1 MPYLSQGKIKAY
13 RDKHK
18 PISCPI
24 LDTKTDDWVVD
35 HDHQTGMVRG
45 VISRQA
51 NSLLG
56 KIENFYLGMCKG
68 KKEFL
73 PITLDAMAGYLD
85 QEPSNILHPTGL
97 RQLTNKFKNSL
108 TSAEQVEIL
117 KSMNATQEELEKCS
131 NQKHRAELFRKL
143 TKAKY
148 ERRK

>member
-1 MPYLSQGKIKAY
+1 MPYLPQGKIKAY

-18 PISCPI
+18 PTACPI

-51 NSLLG
+51 NSLIG
-56 KIENFYLGMCKG
+56 KVENFYLGMCKG
-68 KKEFL
+68 DKELL
-73 PITLDAMAGYLD
+73 PITLEAMAGYLD
-85 QEPSNILHPTGL
+85 QEQSKTLHYQGL
-97 RQLTNKFKNSL
+97 KQLTNKFKNKL
-108 TSAEQVEIL
+108 TRPEQIEIL